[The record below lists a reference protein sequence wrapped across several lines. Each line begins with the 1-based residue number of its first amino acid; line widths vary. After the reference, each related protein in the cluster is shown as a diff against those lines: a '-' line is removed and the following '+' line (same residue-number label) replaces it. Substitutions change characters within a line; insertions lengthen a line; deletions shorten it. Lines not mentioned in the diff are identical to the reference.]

1 MSARTQLIT
10 RLKALNTLGQL
21 HEFERYS
28 KNTSDLAK
36 LYAHN
41 GIVAGGFLRWTTAKT
56 SMYALGA
63 FEHRH
68 VFELVLI
75 RGWNDAE
82 QSQLVFDQSIE
93 LLQTSFET
101 DQRVGDWIC
110 TESDAFGFELVRNEP
125 AMFAGVLVHYAVLR
139 IVLTK

>member
-1 MSARTQLIT
+1 MSARTQLIA

-28 KNTSDLAK
+28 KNISDLAK
-36 LYAHN
+36 LYSQN
-41 GIVAGGFLRWTTAKT
+41 GIVAGGFLRWSTAKT

-63 FEHRH
+63 FERRH

-93 LLQTSFET
+93 QLQSAFEA
-101 DQRVGDWIC
+101 DHQVGDWRCIDN
-110 TESDAFGFELVRNEP
+110 DAFGFELMRNEP
-125 AMFAGVLVHYAVLR
+125 AMFANVVVHYAVLR

>member
-1 MSARTQLIT
+1 MSARTQLIA

-28 KNTSDLAK
+28 KNISDLAK
-36 LYAHN
+36 LYSQN
-41 GIVAGGFLRWTTAKT
+41 GIVAGGFLRWSTAKT
-56 SMYALGA
+56 SMYALGSI
-63 FEHRH
+63 EHRH

-82 QSQLVFDQSIE
+82 QTQLVFDQSIE
-93 LLQTSFET
+93 QLQAAFEA
-101 DQRVGDWIC
+101 DHRVGDWSC
-110 TESDAFGFELVRNEP
+110 MDSGAYGFELARNEP